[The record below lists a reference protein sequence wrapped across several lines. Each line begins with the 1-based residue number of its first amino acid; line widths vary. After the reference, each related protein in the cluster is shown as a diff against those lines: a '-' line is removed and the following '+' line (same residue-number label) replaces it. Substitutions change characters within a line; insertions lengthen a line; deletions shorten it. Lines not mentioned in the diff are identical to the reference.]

1 MIKYALLYWTKNIE
15 FKVLKQTF
23 LDSYSFLE
31 FCQALS
37 KIKKK
42 ILVLRT
48 RIVCLQRLKSML
60 KKMWHTQIQKSATVC
75 MVIWI
80 KKKSL
85 ICDSC
90 LINNCCSAHSGGFYF
105 SYLSLFI
112 QFFIWELFVSKVN
125 IIIFTHPPTP
135 YLKKKSLFD
144 SFS

>member
-1 MIKYALLYWTKNIE
+1 MPYYTEQKNIE

-60 KKMWHTQIQKSATVC
+60 KKM
-75 MVIWI
+75 
-80 KKKSL
+80 
-85 ICDSC
+85 
-90 LINNCCSAHSGGFYF
+90 
-105 SYLSLFI
+105 
-112 QFFIWELFVSKVN
+112 
-125 IIIFTHPPTP
+125 
-135 YLKKKSLFD
+135 
-144 SFS
+144 